1 MGKNAG
7 HPMQVPG
14 QCPGRR
20 EISPVSLAGYRNKGT
35 SPNLGQDG
43 TTLYKLAK
51 AQLQLSPCTSSARH
65 SCFWGTCRFASFP
78 NNSASGK
85 GRHSDVSFKF
95 HLFLRTD
102 EVFFLNLPINSSL
115 SLQVTICPV
124 SVIRT

>member
-51 AQLQLSPCTSSARH
+51 AQVQLSPCTPSQP
-65 SCFWGTCRFASFP
+65 GTA
-78 NNSASGK
+78 ASG
-85 GRHSDVSFKF
+85 V
-95 HLFLRTD
+95 LA
-102 EVFFLNLPINSSL
+102 VLPPFPITL
-115 SLQVTICPV
+115 PAAKDGTLM
-124 SVIRT
+124 